1 MHNKRAERSRQNSN
15 KTWFWHGYEILN
27 TMDFQGV
34 AWNEMVVLVQVKSE
48 QVLTMT
54 IAPSWFPL
62 FCLQLKAR
70 ERKGKAGQ
78 SRVSFSLSARG
89 CLRGKG
95 NTELVCLS
103 LLQMKRNCPL
113 FVEMAYEEQTAPLT
127 HLHAP
132 LILLELQVTYA
143 QSSTLLAQQCCLS
156 FNI

>member
-1 MHNKRAERSRQNSN
+1 MHNKRAKRSRQRSN

-103 LLQMKRNCPL
+103 LYRWRGTVIFQALSIICWDGIWRTNCPINTS
-113 FVEMAYEEQTAPLT
+113 ACTIDTSWTAGDLCP
-127 HLHAP
+127 
-132 LILLELQVTYA
+132 I
-143 QSSTLLAQQCCLS
+143 
-156 FNI
+156 